1 MSIVTGKAY
10 VEAGQT
16 VRIKGGKSS
25 FVGCKAEIISVNH
38 SLQNRVTKVVVRA
51 YKGSKQ
57 RQLSFTKDDSL
68 EMAD

>member
-1 MSIVTGKAY
+1 MAIVKNNNSV
-10 VEAGQT
+10 VEGQA
-16 VRIKGGKSS
+16 VRVVGGKSA
-25 FVGCKAEIISVNH
+25 FVGCKAEVVKVCYSV
-38 SLQNRVTKVVVRA
+38 QNRVNKVVVRA